1 MPTKR
6 QTRRSVSL
14 RGLTYQR
21 LRNLAK
27 AMVEEG
33 LLDEPSQSGCLEVLI
48 SIECGKRGIP
58 EETELE
64 RIYRKTRDNK
74 SAASGIFTF

>member
-27 AMVEEG
+27 AMAEEG
-33 LLDEPSQSGCLEVLI
+33 LIDEASQSGCLEVLI
-48 SIECGKRGIP
+48 SIECDKRGIP

-64 RIYRKTRDNK
+64 RIYQKTRDNK